1 MKEYSYGVCPYKIK
15 KGKVQILLIQPKGH
29 LEWGFIKGKIDSDET
44 KAECAIREC
53 LEETNIIVDEI
64 YLEHFFEQ
72 ENKRKDVGIFLVDC
86 CNLDLSNIILE
97 KREVQK
103 IEFFDIK
110 EQIKINKNQEY
121 ILFNI
126 QNLFWKKEFHI
137 K

>member
-1 MKEYSYGVCPYKIK
+1 MKDYSYGICPYKMENSE
-15 KGKVQILLIQPKGH
+15 VQILLIQPKGH

-86 CNLDLSNIILE
+86 CNLDLSRIKLE
-97 KREVQK
+97 KKEIEK
-103 IEFFDIK
+103 IQFFNIK
-110 EQIKINKNQEY
+110 ENIQINKNQKL
-121 ILFNI
+121 ILHKI
-126 QNLFWKKEFHI
+126 QNLFWKKEFHF
-137 K
+137 